1 MEKKR
6 IFIWMCALTVLAGLI
21 NTLSIRNFA
30 ITVSH
35 ITGIVSNTAISIYN
49 GTPANA
55 GWLLSVVGAF
65 LAGAIISAYITGERK
80 FFLRR
85 IYGYIVIA
93 IGVLLFVGVHTLS
106 REGRMIVYLFALLM
120 GIQNGMIV
128 SFKGVLVR
136 MTHMTGYLTDLGVY
150 IGYRLRGEIKEDVW
164 MGIVPASGLAVFT
177 LGGILGLW
185 MFSKIGYGA
194 YDVTA
199 AAYIVLGI
207 AYLVH
212 QKHINNMN
220 LDDIPDDEQVFSIEN
235 AIGTGV

>member
-55 GWLLSVVGAF
+55 GWLLSVVGTF

-93 IGVLLFVGVHTLS
+93 IGVMLFVGVHT
-106 REGRMIVYLFALLM
+106 
-120 GIQNGMIV
+120 
-128 SFKGVLVR
+128 
-136 MTHMTGYLTDLGVY
+136 
-150 IGYRLRGEIKEDVW
+150 
-164 MGIVPASGLAVFT
+164 PAT
-177 LGGILGLW
+177 
-185 MFSKIGYGA
+185 
-194 YDVTA
+194 
-199 AAYIVLGI
+199 
-207 AYLVH
+207 
-212 QKHINNMN
+212 
-220 LDDIPDDEQVFSIEN
+220 N
-235 AIGTGV
+235 AE